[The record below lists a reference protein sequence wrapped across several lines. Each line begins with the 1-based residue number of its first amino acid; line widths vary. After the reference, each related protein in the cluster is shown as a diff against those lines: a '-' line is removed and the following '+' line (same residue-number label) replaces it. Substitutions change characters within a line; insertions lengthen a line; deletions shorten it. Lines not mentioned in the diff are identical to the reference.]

1 MPLTTHSDASQRPS
15 ALVGKRL
22 SVGRRPGFTLIELLV
37 VMLIVGILAAIA
49 LTRFWAVKD
58 RGFRSAMR
66 NDLRTMAVQQERY
79 FDRNLAYATAVTD
92 VPDFVTSDGV
102 TITITWTANTGW
114 AATSAHAALPGL
126 PCGYFTGPAPAGVA
140 APATLSGRMECTN

>member
-1 MPLTTHSDASQRPS
+1 VKKLQ
-15 ALVGKRL
+15 KNE
-22 SVGRRPGFTLIELLV
+22 GFTLIELLIV
-37 VMLIVGILAAIA
+37 LLIVGILAAIA

-79 FDRNLAYATAVTD
+79 FDRNLAYAAAVTD
-92 VPDFVTSDGV
+92 VPDFVTSEGV

-114 AATSAHAALPGL
+114 AATASHTALPGL
-126 PCGYFTGPAPAGVA
+126 PCGYFTGPAPTGVA
-140 APATLSGRMECTN
+140 APAIESGKLECTN